1 MNFNTRE
8 FFAQVGGL
16 FGSLSLRLRRKFS
29 ACLSPDQTSM
39 AIVWKNGQGIDNYLI
54 VTPWERHGRFALVE
68 FALNGHPGP
77 AWAETLSKGPSGPIA
92 VRGQGLTIYRE
103 SCKSWQWALD
113 HLVDKAEAV
122 TNEG

>member
-1 MNFNTRE
+1 MSFLAQE
-8 FFAQVGGL
+8 FFNQVRGL
-16 FGSLSLRLRRKFS
+16 IGSLSRRLRRTFY
-29 ACLSPDQTSM
+29 ARYSPDQTSM
-39 AIVWKNGQGIDNYLI
+39 AIVWRNGRGIDNYLI

-68 FALNGHPGP
+68 FALNGQPGSE
-77 AWAETLSKGPSGPIA
+77 WAESLSSGPNGPVA

-122 TNEG
+122 TDAR